1 MSSDTPIAEA
11 KAAARRRSCPTAEGP
26 AGSLQAS
33 PDVIASATK
42 PDPSR
47 ALQPRRQDADLTRV
61 SARSWLIPRGA
72 DRSRM
77 LDMDK
82 RLQPVRRAA
91 FGVLALS
98 LVLSAPW
105 TGWWTLAPLAAAAAF
120 FRIADSLT
128 ARRERPEYAL
138 FGAWTASEIL
148 IAVSVALVGGPASAA
163 MSWLAIPIVTLS
175 ARFSSR
181 GIVLGTSIALTLLL
195 IVGFGVDSAAV
206 IADPTLLL
214 APWALI
220 IAVALLSTALMQS
233 DMQHRSES
241 VVDPLTGMLNRN
253 ALTTRSNELAE
264 QSRITGHSVSVIVC
278 DVDHFKAI
286 NDEFG
291 HARGDAVLKDLAYL
305 LRKRLRAFDL
315 AYRIGGEEFL
325 VLLPGA
331 DVAHG
336 ASIAEALRTAV
347 AGDTP
352 AGGLRV
358 TMSFGVAAS
367 ADGQAFDFKAVFAEA
382 DAALYEAKRAGRDRV
397 CPPPDADRP
406 LDAFALSSPGSS
418 TPLVAKPA

>member
-1 MSSDTPIAEA
+1 
-11 KAAARRRSCPTAEGP
+11 
-26 AGSLQAS
+26 
-33 PDVIASATK
+33 
-42 PDPSR
+42 
-47 ALQPRRQDADLTRV
+47 
-61 SARSWLIPRGA
+61 
-72 DRSRM
+72 M

-105 TGWWTLAPLAAAAAF
+105 TGWWTLAPLGAAAAF

-128 ARRERPEYAL
+128 ARSERPEYAL
-138 FGAWTASEIL
+138 FAAWTASEVL
-148 IAVSVALVGGPASAA
+148 IAVSVALVGGPGQPA

-181 GIVLGTSIALTLLL
+181 GIALGTGIGLALLMA
-195 IVGFGVDSAAV
+195 VGFGVDAAAV
-206 IADPTLLL
+206 IADPTLLM
-214 APWALI
+214 APIALI

-233 DMQHRSES
+233 DMHHRSES

-253 ALTTRSNELAE
+253 ALISRCTELAE
-264 QSRITGHSVSVIVC
+264 QSKITGHPVSVIVC

-325 VLLPGA
+325 VLLPGG
-331 DVAHG
+331 DVTRG
-336 ASIAEALRTAV
+336 AAIAEGLRASV
-347 AGDTP
+347 AGETL
-352 AGGLRV
+352 AGGLQV
-358 TMSFGVAAS
+358 TMSFGAAAS
-367 ADGQAFDFKAVFAEA
+367 AEGCHFDFEAVFAAA
-382 DAALYEAKRAGRDRV
+382 DAALYEAKRSGRDCV
-397 CPPPDADRP
+397 CLPPD
-406 LDAFALSSPGSS
+406 
-418 TPLVAKPA
+418 LVGLLGPA

>member
-1 MSSDTPIAEA
+1 
-11 KAAARRRSCPTAEGP
+11 
-26 AGSLQAS
+26 
-33 PDVIASATK
+33 
-42 PDPSR
+42 
-47 ALQPRRQDADLTRV
+47 
-61 SARSWLIPRGA
+61 
-72 DRSRM
+72 M

-105 TGWWTLAPLAAAAAF
+105 VGWWTLAPLGVAAAF
-120 FRIADSLT
+120 FRLADSLT
-128 ARRERPEYAL
+128 ARSERPEYAL

-148 IAVSVALVGGPASAA
+148 IAASVALVGGPTSAA

-181 GIVLGTSIALTLLL
+181 GIVLGTSIALALLL
-195 IVGFGVDSAAV
+195 AVGFGVDSAAV

-214 APWALI
+214 APTALI
-220 IAVALLSTALMQS
+220 IVVALLSTALMQS
-233 DMQHRSES
+233 DVQHRSES

-253 ALTTRSNELAE
+253 ALTTRSNELTE
-264 QSRITGHSVSVIVC
+264 QSKITEHSVSVIVC

-331 DVAHG
+331 DLAQG
-336 ASIAEALRTAV
+336 ASIAEALRIAV
-347 AGDTP
+347 RGDRL
-352 AGGLRV
+352 AGGSRV
-358 TMSFGVAAS
+358 TMSFGVGAS
-367 ADGQAFDFKAVFAEA
+367 ADGRAFDLEAVFAEA
-382 DAALYEAKRAGRDRV
+382 DAALYEAKRCGRDRV
-397 CPPPDADRP
+397 CPPPDPDRP
-406 LDAFALSSPGSS
+406 LDAFALSSPGSN
-418 TPLVAKPA
+418 TPLVARPS

>member
-1 MSSDTPIAEA
+1 MTN
-11 KAAARRRSCPTAEGP
+11 
-26 AGSLQAS
+26 
-33 PDVIASATK
+33 
-42 PDPSR
+42 
-47 ALQPRRQDADLTRV
+47 
-61 SARSWLIPRGA
+61 ARSWLIPRGA

-120 FRIADSLT
+120 FRIADALT
-128 ARRERPEYAL
+128 ARSERPEYAL
-138 FGAWTASEIL
+138 FAAWTASEVL

-175 ARFSSR
+175 ARFSGR
-181 GIVLGTSIALTLLL
+181 GIVLGTGIALTLLVA
-195 IVGFGVDSAAV
+195 VGFGVDSAAV
-206 IADPTLLL
+206 VADPTLLL
-214 APWALI
+214 APTALI
-220 IAVALLSTALMQS
+220 IAVALLSTALMKS
-233 DMQHRSES
+233 DVQHRSES

-253 ALTTRSNELAE
+253 ALTTRSKELAE
-264 QSRITGHSVSVIVC
+264 QSLITGHPVAVIVC

-291 HARGDAVLKDLAYL
+291 HTRGDAVLKDLAYL

-331 DVAHG
+331 DAARG
-336 ASIAEALRTAV
+336 ALVAEALRGAV
-347 AGDTP
+347 AGETL

-367 ADGQAFDFKAVFAEA
+367 AEGSAFELQAVFAEA
-382 DAALYEAKRAGRDRV
+382 DAALYEAKRSGRDRV
-397 CPPPDADRP
+397 CPPPPVDGSIG
-406 LDAFALSSPGSS
+406 ALEPS
-418 TPLVAKPA
+418 LPARG